1 MKIQNLFNTGKMNK
15 DVDER
20 LVPNGEYTNALNVRV
35 LNTAGSDAGALEN
48 ERGNVRLTELGLSN
62 NPECIGSVSDEAEE
76 KIYWFV
82 VNDLGY
88 SYIFEYDVENDITS
102 TVLADERASGSQV
115 LNFSKDYKITG
126 VNVVYNT
133 SKKTKLLLF
142 TDGLNQPRM
151 VDIERGKTYGINN
164 FFEDDI
170 CLYKKA
176 PQTAPTVTPFN
187 TGTPTENAV
196 KENFFA
202 FAYRYRYLDG
212 GYSASSSFTYF
223 KFSPKQ
229 FAINWTS
236 MENDGMENVFNGYR
250 ISYSSGDHRVT
261 DVQLLF
267 KYPTDPTI
275 YIVDNINKEESSV
288 PDNSTQTYE
297 FANKKIYKTLPQDEV
312 FRIFD
317 DIPLTAKAQDFINDR
332 IVYGNTTSQY
342 DLVEE
347 EGGNQKIR
355 IDYNVSLISTSQ
367 EGDNLD
373 DTLSANDTKIT
384 FDFTDID
391 LTQGSTLTAVI
402 VLESDEVGTEPNTY
416 FNGDAN
422 LENAF
427 ILSQDYASVTDM
439 VASQEFLD
447 FLTSLSGSFGAV
459 VTTTSPPD
467 TVDVTYGQ
475 FSLDASTATSF
486 TLLAPTITHQVDNT
500 PADPNDIDFTDE
512 VEQFKFTTAS
522 VMAIREDS
530 SNVSCKSL
538 RSYEVGLVYLD
549 EYGRYSSILL
559 PKESIGE
566 TSNEV
571 FVSADKSVNIN
582 KLQVAVNH
590 KAPYW
595 ADRYKFFVKVNK
607 GHHYN
612 VYATIFYEDGLY
624 RWVLLQGANLG
635 KVEAGQTL
643 IVKSD
648 DNGPLDQ
655 EVKTKVLEV
664 TTKNAADEAT
674 GEKGWLDGND
684 ILEKSGTYMKIRPLN
699 FTMDFNEDNFITY
712 HYRSKIKYIY
722 SGYNAH
728 WIPGI
733 DLGFYSTGDSTKG
746 LLQVY
751 DNNTST
757 YIDQE
762 LGTGSQI
769 SIDLKYEE
777 SDAGGPNFFFNKKYT
792 VNGSYTSGATGGVN
806 NAFAQWLEN
815 ETPFQ
820 SNPLSYSGDSDAIEF
835 IIPSTNP
842 SKHFRFII
850 FKNPSDS
857 TGRTVM
863 RVITNE
869 RTSNTEKSWLTTT
882 IDLVLISGLLVFE
895 TEAIDVDD
903 DVYYETEETFFINDS
918 GYHQGNTQ
926 NQTASVPAI
935 CDLGFGNCF
944 SFGNGVESIR
954 IKDDRFKPIYDIKS
968 RPNIAII
975 EGYERREDKNKLIY
989 SGAFNENTGYNT
1001 LNEFNASRGI
1011 TKYMDI
1017 KYGSIQK
1024 IFARESDLIVFQ
1036 EDRVSKVLYG
1046 KNILTSPDGSG
1057 SLSQIE
1063 QVLGQDV
1070 PFTGEYGIS
1079 VHPESFGHYEGSMY
1093 FTDAN
1098 RGTVLRLGGDGLT
1111 PISSYGMKSFF
1122 KRELYGNKGSYNIG
1136 GFDPKYN
1143 QYVLTMG
1150 DEQRPQAPLVLNCA
1164 SSFTRQLGAPFSY
1177 DLNVGSYPGTA
1188 TISYTTSGAIDIV
1201 VVYNGN
1207 TYNNT
1212 GLTGTGSIT
1221 FPVTQEDLD
1230 VTNIADVTISP
1241 ATTANVS
1248 ITHICPVPE
1257 TMDIVLIVVNDAGE
1271 AGETIVN
1278 RYKHDGDNGNIYNSD
1293 LDIFEADELT
1303 RYETVTGIVGS
1314 DVIPA
1319 NGDIVTVSSLKQLG
1333 NHTGTFGP
1341 CNSLGYLVSGAT
1353 GMSVQDIVDQ
1363 AAYPIITTTT
1373 TSTEEEST
1381 ISFTFNRENTSQ
1393 KLYIVY
1399 NYIDELPI
1407 LVDDSVTGIEEGGS
1421 VVIDVVA
1428 NDTFPSPY
1436 TITIGTPPSYGTAVV
1451 NANDTITYTHTS
1463 GQPLNDSF
1471 TYIVDRGGTCTAEAT
1486 VTTEALAI
1494 SVDTYIY
1501 LVFDSTGSMTGTY
1514 IPLQTMVGDSLKS
1527 VLQDLYATGLTESQ
1541 GNTDP
1546 ATNGSD
1552 EYDDKVT
1559 IVTDA
1564 TERSMRMIMNSDF
1577 VNNGNYPSDASNVI
1591 VLSFQDE
1598 ASPYAVGQGQSLPSS
1613 PNTLAVS
1620 DIASLKSS
1628 VQALNGS
1635 NSGFYRG
1642 VFMNVAG
1649 YQGFQDFMAAMETGT
1664 TPGYTQSTQNLASI
1678 SGGSNHILH
1687 YKYNI
1692 EDGPGAAQGTT
1703 PAPFKPGST
1712 TDRFDQWQYY
1722 YLYHITDSL
1731 NTLGFTPSGQTWP
1744 VILDD

>member
-82 VNDLGY
+82 VNDPGY

-212 GYSASSSFTYF
+212 GYSASSSFSYF
-223 KFSPKQ
+223 KFNPKQ
-229 FAINWTS
+229 FSIDWTS
-236 MENDGMENVFNGYR
+236 MENNGMQNVFNGYK
-250 ISYSSGDHRVT
+250 ISYNSGDHRVT

-275 YIVDNINKEESSV
+275 YIIDNINKKESSV
-288 PDNSTQTYE
+288 LDNSTQTYQ

-312 FRIFD
+312 YRIFD

-347 EGGNQKIR
+347 EGSNQKIK

-367 EGDNLD
+367 EGDILNT
-373 DTLSANDTKIT
+373 TLSVNNTKIT
-384 FDFTDID
+384 FDFFGID
-391 LTQGSTLTAVI
+391 LTKGSTVTAVI

-422 LENAF
+422 IENAF
-427 ILSQDYASVTDM
+427 ILAQDYTSVTDM

-447 FLTSLSGSFGAV
+447 FLTSLTGSFGAV
-459 VTTTSPPD
+459 VNTTSPPD
-467 TVDVTYGQ
+467 TVNVTYGQ
-475 FSLDASTATSF
+475 FSLDSSTSTSF

-500 PADPNDIDFTDE
+500 PADPADVDFTDE
-512 VEQFKFTTAS
+512 VEQFKFTS
-522 VMAIREDS
+522 NSKMAIREDS
-530 SNVSCKSL
+530 SNVSCKSM

-549 EYGRYSSILL
+549 AYGRYSSILL

-566 TSNEV
+566 NSNEV
-571 FVSADKSVNIN
+571 FVSADKSININ
-582 KLQVAVNH
+582 KLQVSVNH

-612 VYATIFYEDGLY
+612 IYATIFYEDGLY

-643 IVKSD
+643 IVKAD
-648 DNGPLDQ
+648 DNGFLDQ

-664 TTKNAADEAT
+664 TTKNAADESA

-699 FTMDFNEDNFITY
+699 FLMDFKEDNFLSY
-712 HYRSKIKYIY
+712 HRRSKLGRLD

-728 WIPGI
+728 YVPGVSFSI
-733 DLGFYSTGDSTKG
+733 FTQGDFTKG
-746 LLQVY
+746 ILQLF
-751 DNNTST
+751 DSSTST

-769 SIDLKYEE
+769 EIDLKYEE
-777 SDAGGPNFFFNKKYT
+777 GDGDPNFFFNKKYT
-792 VNGSYTSGATGGVN
+792 VNGNYTSGPTGGAN

-815 ETPFQ
+815 ETPFP
-820 SNPLSYSGDSDAIEF
+820 SNPLSFGGDSDAIEF
-835 IIPSTNP
+835 TVQSTNQ
-842 SKHFRFII
+842 SRSFFLVIY
-850 FKNPSDS
+850 KNPSNA

-863 RVITNE
+863 RVTTNE
-869 RTSNTEKSWLTTT
+869 GTSGIERSWLTTT
-882 IDLVLISGLLVFE
+882 INIVLIEGLTIFE

-903 DVYYETEETFFINDS
+903 DVYYETEETFFINNA

-926 NQTASVPAI
+926 NQTASLPAI

-944 SFGNGVESIR
+944 SFGNGVESIQV
-954 IKDDRFKPIYDIKS
+954 KDDRFKPVFDIKS

-1122 KRELYGNKGSYNIG
+1122 KRELYGNKGNYNIG

-1271 AGETIVN
+1271 AGETIIN

-1303 RYETVTGIVGS
+1303 RYEAVTGIVGS

-1333 NHTGTFGP
+1333 SHTGTFGP

-1381 ISFTFNRENTSQ
+1381 ISFTFNRENTSE

-1501 LVFDSTGSMTGTY
+1501 LIFDSSGSMAGTLT
-1514 IPLQTMVGDSLKS
+1514 PLQTMVADSLKG

-1552 EYDDKVT
+1552 EYDNKVSIAT
-1559 IVTDA
+1559 IAD
-1564 TERSMRMIMNSDF
+1564 ERSLRMIMNNDF
-1577 VNNGNYPSDASNVI
+1577 TYNGNFPGDASNVI

-1598 ASPYAVGQGQSLPSS
+1598 SNLYGVGQNQPLPASPSAF
-1613 PNTLAVS
+1613 TVS

-1628 VQALNGS
+1628 VQSLNAS

-1722 YLYHITDSL
+1722 YLYWITNSL
-1731 NTLGFTPSGQTWP
+1731 NTLGFTPNGITWP
-1744 VILDD
+1744 AIIDD